1 MDLLKI
7 NNKRKGEIM
16 YSKERHRL
24 RGIWK
29 GMIARCTNP
38 NNPMY
43 KRYGGKSIY
52 SFLSPPELII
62 SQFHRTS

>member
-1 MDLLKI
+1 
-7 NNKRKGEIM
+7 M

-29 GMIARCTNP
+29 GIIARCTNP

-43 KRYGGKSIY
+43 KRYGGRGIKVDSRWLN
-52 SFLSPPELII
+52 SFEC
-62 SQFHRTS
+62 FYNWAVNNGHKKFA

>member
-1 MDLLKI
+1 MNLLKI

-16 YSKERHRL
+16 YSKERYRL

-43 KRYGGKSIY
+43 KRYGGRGYKS
-52 SFLSPPELII
+52 
-62 SQFHRTS
+62 

>member
-1 MDLLKI
+1 
-7 NNKRKGEIM
+7 M

-43 KRYGGKSIY
+43 KRYGGRGIY